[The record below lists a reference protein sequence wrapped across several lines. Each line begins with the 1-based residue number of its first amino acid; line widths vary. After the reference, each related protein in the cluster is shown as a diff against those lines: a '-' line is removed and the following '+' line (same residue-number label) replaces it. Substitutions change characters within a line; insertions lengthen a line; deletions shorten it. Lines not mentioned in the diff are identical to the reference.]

1 MQILID
7 VEKDYYEML
16 KYNVEHGQE
25 YKPFE
30 IIANGIPVTDDM
42 VSRAA
47 LKEVIAA
54 NHYLLS
60 ARNNSTDYGMFTT
73 GIMQAIDNAPV
84 VDPTYQMPEDYIKNK
99 LDYSRPQG
107 KWIKIK
113 EERMSVDMSGEIV
126 TRYKCSKCGRVI
138 ATFPGKLADYYPFCH
153 CGAKMTGG
161 AENER

>member
-47 LKEVIAA
+47 LKEVITA

-73 GIMQAIDNAPV
+73 GIMQAIDNVPV

-107 KWIKIK
+107 EWIIK
-113 EERMSVDMSGEIV
+113 LKENSQSAILICNRCNHFIPITVD
-126 TRYKCSKCGRVI
+126 KN
-138 ATFPGKLADYYPFCH
+138 FCPN
-153 CGAKMTGG
+153 CGASMKD
-161 AENER
+161 EVEE